1 MKAIRTAQEESRD
14 WKQELNTFLLAYR
27 TTPHQTTG
35 VSPAELLFGRK
46 LQAKLPE
53 LNRETKDGVNE
64 AARDRDSLKN
74 ELGKQ
79 YTDSHRHAKESSVTV
94 GDEVLLQQRKQ
105 DKFSTHFEP
114 VPYKVVEKTGSQ
126 GHSKAGKSYKRNVS
140 HTKPYI
146 RRRVNTNNRYTRH
159 SRSND

>member
-1 MKAIRTAQEESRD
+1 MRT
-14 WKQELNTFLLAYR
+14 
-27 TTPHQTTG
+27 
-35 VSPAELLFGRK
+35 
-46 LQAKLPE
+46 KLPE

-64 AARDRDSLKN
+64 AARDRDSLKK

-126 GHSKAGKSYKRNVS
+126 VTIQSKTAHRTNETCHTQS
-140 HTKPYI
+140 HTFAEVTHKQPI
-146 RRRVNTNNRYTRH
+146 HHALQVK
-159 SRSND
+159 